1 MHTHLDIEPIHNCFQ
16 WIVFSLFLPLVNLAT
31 IMNAISPLA
40 VYESSD
46 ALSVFG
52 RLSYRAASYLD
63 DHATED
69 GTLCDQKTRGII
81 KKE

>member
-1 MHTHLDIEPIHNCFQ
+1 MHSRLDIEPIHNCFQ
-16 WIVFSLFLPLVNLAT
+16 SIVFSLFLPFLPHLAT

-52 RLSYRAASYLD
+52 RLSYRAA
-63 DHATED
+63 
-69 GTLCDQKTRGII
+69 TLMI
-81 KKE
+81 KKS